1 MSVLSRPWANILPVR
16 PSRLVNKIDINMDDG
31 QHCFVPGISWH
42 FKHFKHIK
50 SKTLANNFHRVVIG
64 DFISLF
70 VL

>member
-1 MSVLSRPWANILPVR
+1 MSVLARPWANILPVQ

-42 FKHFKHIK
+42 FKQIK